1 MPVETDVVEYQ
12 TVEIGA
18 AYLVK
23 SILQRLGAVTAIDQ
37 ELQYQ
42 PEIAATYGRLAQGVI
57 FINIPAGIF
66 WTGFNLAGFNLL
78 LELAPAEARADSVA
92 LYQFM
97 VAGAMVV
104 GPLLGGYLA
113 DAYGFNATF
122 GVSALGRL
130 LGALAFL
137 WWVARPVARQR
148 RATLPT
154 RT

>member
-1 MPVETDVVEYQ
+1 MNAVMPLTALFSQRWMGRLIDRRGNAWVLS
-12 TVEIGA
+12 A
-18 AYLVK
+18 CALVNP
-23 SILQRLGAVTAIDQ
+23 IFPVLWIFVTAPWQ
-37 ELQYQ
+37 
-42 PEIAATYGRLAQGVI
+42 VI

-78 LELAPAEARADSVA
+78 LELAPAEARADSTA

-122 GVSALGRL
+122 AFSALGRL
-130 LGALAFL
+130 LGALAFV
-137 WWVARPVARQR
+137 WWVARPVARQN
-148 RATLPT
+148 ADHKGVAAP
-154 RT
+154 

>member
-1 MPVETDVVEYQ
+1 VWVLSACALVIPIFPVFW
-12 TVEIGA
+12 IF
-18 AYLVK
+18 
-23 SILQRLGAVTAIDQ
+23 VTAPWQ
-37 ELQYQ
+37 
-42 PEIAATYGRLAQGVI
+42 VI

-78 LELAPAEARADSVA
+78 LELAPAEARADSTA

-122 GVSALGRL
+122 AVSAIGRL

-137 WWVARPVARQR
+137 WWVARPVGR
-148 RATLPT
+148 RKLSQKSVPAP
-154 RT
+154 